1 MLLARYVLFRSLIK
15 AKGKVMNTGIR
26 RILCATDLS
35 GNCDHIYNC
44 AMKLAGERGAGLMV
58 IHVISQ
64 RSIKAAKALAYFLNE
79 SQNDVVKEKAYSAL
93 QRMKEQL
100 GSFLKKEIKDHPE
113 YPGLVE
119 HMLVYPGKVAEE
131 IVEKANRFGCEAI
144 VLGSHSPNFLTAFF
158 PCGTT
163 KNVLKQTKKPVFLV
177 SVKKGE
183 INIATYNKSASHK
196 EGLPCQSC
204 A

>member
-1 MLLARYVLFRSLIK
+1 
-15 AKGKVMNTGIR
+15 MNTGIR

-64 RSIKAAKALAYFLNE
+64 RSIKAAKALAYYLND
-79 SQNDVVKEKAYSAL
+79 SPNDVVKEKTYSGL
-93 QRMKEQL
+93 QQMEKQL
-100 GSFLKKEIKDHPE
+100 GSFLEKEIKDHPE

-119 HMLVYPGKVAEE
+119 HLLVYPGQIAEE

-144 VLGSHSPNFLTAFF
+144 VLGSHGTGFLSAIF
-158 PCGTT
+158 PWDTT
-163 KNVLKQTKKPVFLV
+163 KKILKQTKKSVFLV
-177 SVKKGE
+177 SVKKGKLG
-183 INIATYNKSASHK
+183 ITTYNNSSSGEERLRSQAW
-196 EGLPCQSC
+196 